1 MACLGGTKER
11 EAEREL
17 VEGQQLPGWSMV
29 VLNPGLSWMEQ
40 REPGKVR
47 AGTEPSCC
55 WDLSKL
61 SWEGL
66 GMQSQLPGKVVAGC
80 WQSLAGRNG
89 KIRSRSCS
97 SQEPTQEYG
106 AAVPGKGGSKF

>member
-1 MACLGGTKER
+1 
-11 EAEREL
+11 
-17 VEGQQLPGWSMV
+17 
-29 VLNPGLSWMEQ
+29 
-40 REPGKVR
+40 
-47 AGTEPSCC
+47 
-55 WDLSKL
+55 
-61 SWEGL
+61 
-66 GMQSQLPGKVVAGC
+66 MQSQLPGKVVAGC